1 MVCLQVLE
9 TATREE
15 VRGEGEAGSVL
26 SETGRDT
33 HHAELPLLAV
43 VWRSHFNDLVC
54 TLWDRFTLSI
64 IQCPLNLYGFVR
76 FEIPFFL

>member
-43 VWRSHFNDLVC
+43 V
-54 TLWDRFTLSI
+54 
-64 IQCPLNLYGFVR
+64 
-76 FEIPFFL
+76 